1 MIPCRMPPYLS
12 GTAPETNIICMKL
25 STVILS
31 FLLLLA
37 LSELP
42 AQNPAVNQAVTEA
55 ISRM

>member
-1 MIPCRMPPYLS
+1 
-12 GTAPETNIICMKL
+12 MKL